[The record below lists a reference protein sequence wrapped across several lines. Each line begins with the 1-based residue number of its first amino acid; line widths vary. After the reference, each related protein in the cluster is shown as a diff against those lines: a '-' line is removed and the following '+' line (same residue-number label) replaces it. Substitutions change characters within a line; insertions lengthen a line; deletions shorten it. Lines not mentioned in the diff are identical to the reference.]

1 MSTPA
6 AATATDT
13 RQVNGQVELTD
24 PAAIGASRYANPELI
39 PVPRSRC
46 AQHCGKQHIHEAVH
60 QRIRGVLVPRHR
72 EHTPNRVV

>member
-39 PVPRSRC
+39 PVPLSKR
-46 AQHCGKQHIHEAVH
+46 
-60 QRIRGVLVPRHR
+60 
-72 EHTPNRVV
+72 TWTTYN